1 MLTVREGFVLAAGC
15 CVSGCV
21 ACPPVVL
28 CTFDGND
35 CVVCA
40 AKNVDGSSLL
50 VVLDKLVSNGVVL
63 LLAEL
68 ELAFDRVFFV
78 LLRPFLPPT
87 TIGL

>member
-1 MLTVREGFVLAAGC
+1 MLTVREGFVLAAGY

-28 CTFDGND
+28 CTLDGND
-35 CVVCA
+35 CEGCA
-40 AKNVDGSSLL
+40 ANNADGSSLL

-68 ELAFDRVFFV
+68 ELVVDRVFFV

>member
-1 MLTVREGFVLAAGC
+1 M
-15 CVSGCV
+15 

-40 AKNVDGSSLL
+40 AKNADGSSLL

-78 LLRPFLPPT
+78 RNDLYCTNTNRYMAT
-87 TIGL
+87 GTNGMMRDR